1 MRISLVNVNE
11 ETVDSLT
18 FTKIILYGKLH
29 S

>member
-11 ETVDSLT
+11 ETVDSFT
-18 FTKIILYGKLH
+18 FTKIILNGKLH